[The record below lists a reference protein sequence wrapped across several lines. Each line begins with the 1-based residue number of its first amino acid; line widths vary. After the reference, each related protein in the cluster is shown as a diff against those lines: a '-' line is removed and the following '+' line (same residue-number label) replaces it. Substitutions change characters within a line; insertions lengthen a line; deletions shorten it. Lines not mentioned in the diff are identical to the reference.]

1 MLVIVGNC
9 AAELWS
15 MPAAERLRRAF
26 ERAGVTLAD
35 GLDDAQEAALIAVRA
50 DYLLGQDLVAALVA
64 RPGTLLVSADGG
76 EPVALHARTT
86 RDLANSL
93 LNSETRAEA
102 QALRATLE
110 VLGPDALGSN
120 YDNALRKRAQP
131 VLMSYRTSSIEV
143 LERATFGA
151 AYKGATDFVTKWL
164 WPRPARWATRWAA
177 ARGISPNTVTTV
189 SLVLVLLAT
198 WMFAAGHFLAAIPV
212 AWAMTFLDTVDG
224 KLARVTL
231 SYSAWGNIYDHGI
244 DLIHPPF
251 WWWAWYVGALPL
263 ASPAIEPLLAPALL
277 VVLGGYV
284 VGRLFEGLFVLFFKI
299 ETHIW
304 RPVDYFFRTIT
315 ARRNPNLAILTV
327 ATIMGRPDAGLVAV
341 AVWTIVSLLFH
352 FVRLIQAALWRARGH
367 AVSSWLQA

>member
-1 MLVIVGNC
+1 MLAVVGDC
-9 AAELWS
+9 TAELWS
-15 MPAAERLRRAF
+15 MTAAERLRRAF
-26 ERAGVTLAD
+26 ERAGVTLVD
-35 GLDDAQEAALIAVRA
+35 RLDDAQEVSLVAVRS
-50 DYLLGQDLVAALVA
+50 DYLLGQDLVAALIA
-64 RPGTLLVSADGG
+64 RPGTLLVSAPEG
-76 EPVALHARTT
+76 EPVALHAQTT
-86 RDLANSL
+86 RALATSL
-93 LNSETRAEA
+93 LNGETSDEI
-102 QALRATLE
+102 QALRSTLE
-110 VLGPDALGSN
+110 ALGPDALGSN

-131 VLMSYRTSSIEV
+131 VLMSYRTSSIEA

-177 ARGISPNTVTTV
+177 AHGITPNTVTTV

-263 ASPAIEPLLAPALL
+263 ASPGIEPLLAPALL
-277 VVLGGYV
+277 VVLVGYV

-327 ATIMGRPDAGLVAV
+327 ATIVGRPDAGLVAI

-352 FVRLIQAALWRARGH
+352 FVRLIQAALWRARGR

>member
-1 MLVIVGNC
+1 M
-9 AAELWS
+9 S
-15 MPAAERLRRAF
+15 AAERLRRAF
-26 ERAGVTLAD
+26 ERAGVALAD
-35 GLDDAQEAALIAVRA
+35 DVDAVQTATLIAIRA
-50 DYLLGQDLVAALVA
+50 DYLLGQDLVAALVGK
-64 RPGTLLVSADGG
+64 PGTLLVTAETG

-86 RDLANSL
+86 RALAESL
-93 LNSETRAEA
+93 LNGETGDDA

-131 VLMSYRTSSIEV
+131 VLMSYRTSSIDE

-164 WPRPARWATRWAA
+164 WPRPARWATRWTA
-177 ARGISPNTVTTV
+177 ARGITPNSVTTV
-189 SLVLVLLAT
+189 SLLLVLLAT
-198 WMFAAGHFLAAIPV
+198 WMFAAGHFLAAIPI

-263 ASPAIEPLLAPALL
+263 ASPAVEPLLAPALL

-284 VGRLFEGLFVLFFKI
+284 VGRLFEGLFVLFFGI

-304 RPVDYFFRTIT
+304 RPTDYFFRTIT
-315 ARRNPNLAILTV
+315 ARRNPNLAILTI
-327 ATIMGRPDAGLVAV
+327 ATIAGRPDAGLVAV
-341 AVWTIVSLLFH
+341 ALWTIVSLLFH

-367 AVSSWLQA
+367 AVTSWLQA